1 MRIASLI
8 TTLGVVLL
16 GTIGFAQTVTY
27 DFDRTANFRGY
38 RTYAWTSGTAL
49 RDELNHARV
58 VRAIESQMAL
68 KGFTRVESSAHP
80 DVLIAYH
87 ASFDRN
93 LLISADSSGWAGPRF
108 GGFRSGTATTQQ
120 ILTGTLVVDMIEA
133 ASQRMVWRGIASA
146 DVDPSAK
153 PEKREK
159 SINKAAQKIFK
170 HYPSQS

>member
-1 MRIASLI
+1 MRIASLV
-8 TTLGVVLL
+8 TTLAVVLL
-16 GTIGFAQTVTY
+16 GTVGLAQTVTY
-27 DFDRTANFRGY
+27 DFDRTANFRSY
-38 RTYAWTSGTAL
+38 RTYTWTSGTEL

-68 KGFTRVESSAHP
+68 KGFTRVESNAHP

-87 ASFDRN
+87 ASFERN
-93 LLISADSSGWAGPRF
+93 LEINGNSSGWAGPGF
-108 GGFRSGTATTQQ
+108 GGLRSGRATTQQ
-120 ILTGTLVVDMIEA
+120 VLTGTVVVDMIEA
-133 ASQRMVWRGIASA
+133 ASRKMVWRGSASA

-170 HYPSQS
+170 NYPSQS